1 MFFWQECHRRNTC
14 PSRYVSGSIWCHFIP
29 IPMIITL
36 MIGLMCCT
44 LDLSTVKFIF
54 VSFVINKYFDTM
66 SIWCSS
72 SKLLARIDNSWLNQL
87 HYDTTTQW
95 SSNSSFLLHLFVD
108 ILLQGRAIPSLLFIH
123 SFTYTSLDSQ
133 IPILLSGFDLLL
145 FSLVSDTQT
154 LLDLS
159 IWSLFN
165 LVPGCF

>member
-145 FSLVSDTQT
+145 FLLVSDTQT